1 MAGAFFIV
9 LKNIISFKDYL
20 IISPLYSCCKVH
32 KSDFCDTIYS
42 VRRIRMFFD
51 ILKRD
56 LKRKKTMNVIVL
68 LFVILSVMFI
78 SSSVTNLT
86 AVTGSLDSFFD
97 KAGVG
102 DYMTFERSG
111 GSVTVKD
118 AVKNAEGVTDF
129 KQEECIFISGHR
141 FVEHDNAKDKQ
152 NANAGF
158 VSCISHQI
166 EKYFDSNDSEITE
179 VKDGE
184 VYVRQSLLDNSNAKI
199 GDKVEL
205 TAGDITRTFTVK
217 DSLKDAILG
226 SRMMGNTRFL
236 ISENDYKA
244 FEKVEPLQPYLI
256 YLSFIDT
263 SDVPALEKA
272 LTACD
277 AMAFSGDRSLLQFTY
292 IMEMIIAG
300 ILLIVSIA
308 LILIAIV
315 ILRFTISFTLSEEYR
330 QIGIMKAIGITNG
343 KIRSLY
349 LIKYLAISII
359 GAIVG
364 LALSFPFGSMLLKM
378 VSQSILMDSAGG
390 VLLSI
395 LCAISVVGIIVLF
408 CYVSTRKVK
417 KFTPVDAIRSGT
429 TGERYKK
436 KGIIKLGK
444 KPVSPVFFMA
454 VNDILSSPKR
464 FLIMLFTFFIG
475 ISMLMIGLNISS
487 TMKSGKLLGWINMAE
502 CDAAVVESGAI
513 EKYMV
518 PDGREKLNNKIA
530 EVESDLAE
538 KGWEADCF
546 VETISNVVVVKGD
559 TELKTHG
566 VEGVNMTPD
575 EYLYLEG
582 TAPQNKH
589 EIAMSYVVADKL
601 NVAIGDTVTVK
612 TLDGETECMITA
624 TYQTMMSM
632 GDNIRLYPGQ
642 TFSFKNL
649 AGINDFQIRFHD
661 NPSSSEIEKRI
672 ETIKEMYPNDKVMNA
687 GDYVDYCVGG
697 VGGMMDGVTGLL
709 LPIIILIDI
718 LVAVLMEKSFLTKER
733 GEIAM
738 LKAIGFKN
746 RSIIFWQTLR
756 IAIIMIAA
764 VLLSV
769 ALADPIGK
777 LATGGIFQMM
787 GAKNIIFDT
796 DVLKTCIIYPA
807 IVFAATVF
815 SVFLTA
821 LGIRK
826 VNSNE
831 INTVE

>member
-1 MAGAFFIV
+1 
-9 LKNIISFKDYL
+9 
-20 IISPLYSCCKVH
+20 
-32 KSDFCDTIYS
+32 
-42 VRRIRMFFD
+42 MFFD

-78 SSSVTNLT
+78 SSSATNLI

-102 DYMTFERSG
+102 DYIAFERSG

-118 AVKNAEGVTDF
+118 AVKKAEGVTSI
-129 KQEECIFISGHR
+129 KQEECIVLSGHR
-141 FVEHDNAKDKQ
+141 FVGHTKES
-152 NANAGF
+152 ANTSFA
-158 VSCISHQI
+158 SCISHQI
-166 EKYFDSNDSEITE
+166 EKYYDSSDNEITE
-179 VKDGE
+179 VADGE
-184 VYVRQSLLDNSNAKI
+184 TYVRQSILDTSNAKI
-199 GDKVEL
+199 GDKIDL
-205 TAGDITRTFTVK
+205 TVNDTTQTFTVRGT
-217 DSLKDAILG
+217 LKDAALG
-226 SRMMGNTRFL
+226 SSMVGFARFL

-244 FEKVEPLQPYLI
+244 FEKVEPLEPYRFYI
-256 YLSFIDT
+256 SFINTD
-263 SDVPALEKA
+263 DIPALEKA

-277 AMAFSGDRSLLQFTY
+277 AMWFSGDCSLFQFTY
-292 IMEMIIAG
+292 IMEMIVAG

-308 LILIAIV
+308 LILIAVV
-315 ILRFTISFTLSEEYR
+315 ILRFTISFTLSEEFR
-330 QIGIMKAIGITNG
+330 QIGIMKAIGIPNG

-349 LIKYLAISII
+349 LVKYLAISII

-378 VSQSILMDSAGG
+378 VSQSIVMDSTNGN
-390 VLLSI
+390 LLSI
-395 LCAISVVGIIVLF
+395 LCAIAVVGIIVLF

-444 KPVSPVFFMA
+444 KPIKPAFFMA
-454 VNDILSSPKR
+454 INDILSSPKR
-464 FLIMLFTFFIG
+464 FLIMLFTFFVG
-475 ISMLMIGLNISS
+475 ISMLMICLNISS
-487 TMKSGKLLGWINMAE
+487 TMKSGKLLGWINMAQ
-502 CDAAVVESGAI
+502 CDAAIVESGAI
-513 EKYMV
+513 EKYMIE
-518 PDGREKLNNKIA
+518 DGREKLNKKISA
-530 EVESDLAE
+530 IESDFAE

-546 VETISNVVVVKGD
+546 LEALSNVVISKGD
-559 TELKTHG
+559 TELKTRG

-601 NVAIGDTVTVK
+601 NAAIGDTVTVK
-612 TLDGETECMITA
+612 TPDGETECMITA
-624 TYQTMMSM
+624 TYQTMMSI

-642 TFSFKNL
+642 TYSFQNL

-661 NPSSSEIEKRI
+661 NPSAAEIEERI
-672 ETIKEMYPNDKVMNA
+672 EIIKGMYPDDKVMNA
-687 GDYVDYCVGG
+687 GDYVDYMVGG
-697 VGGMMDGVTGLL
+697 VGGTIDSVTVLL

-738 LKAIGFKN
+738 LKSIGFKN
-746 RSIIFWQTLR
+746 RSIILWQTLR
-756 IAIIMIAA
+756 IGIVMIAA

-787 GAKNIIFDT
+787 GAKNIIFDI
-796 DVLKTCIIYPA
+796 DILKTFIICPA
-807 IVFAATVF
+807 IVLAATVF

-831 INTVE
+831 INAVE

>member
-1 MAGAFFIV
+1 
-9 LKNIISFKDYL
+9 
-20 IISPLYSCCKVH
+20 
-32 KSDFCDTIYS
+32 
-42 VRRIRMFFD
+42 MFFD

-78 SSSVTNLT
+78 SSSATNLT
-86 AVTGSLDSFFD
+86 AVTGSLDSFLD

-102 DYMTFERSG
+102 DYVVFERSG

-118 AVKNAEGVTDF
+118 AVKNAEGV
-129 KQEECIFISGHR
+129 KRIRQEECIFLTDHKFIGRETAQENQAANTSLIS
-141 FVEHDNAKDKQ
+141 
-152 NANAGF
+152 
-158 VSCISHQI
+158 CLSHQI
-166 EKYFDSNDSEITE
+166 ETYFDSNDNEITK
-179 VKDGE
+179 VPDGE
-184 VYVRQSLLDNSNAKI
+184 VYIRQSVLDNGNAKI
-199 GDKVEL
+199 GDKVKL
-205 TAGDITRTFTVK
+205 TVNNISRTFTVK
-217 DSLKDAILG
+217 DTLKDAVLG
-226 SRMMGNTRFL
+226 SRLIGNARFL

-244 FEKVEPLQPYLI
+244 FEKAESIDPYLFYI
-256 YLSFIDT
+256 SFIDT
-263 SDVPALEKA
+263 DDIPSLVEA

-277 AMAFSGDRSLLQFTY
+277 ATAFSGDRALFRMSYTT
-292 IMEMIIAG
+292 EMTIAG
-300 ILLIVSIA
+300 ILLVVSIA
-308 LILIAIV
+308 LILIAVV
-315 ILRFTISFTLSEEYR
+315 ILRFTISFTLSEEFR

-349 LIKYLAISII
+349 LIKYLAISVVGSVI
-359 GAIVG
+359 G

-378 VSQSILMDSAGG
+378 VSKSILMDSAGG

-395 LCAISVVGIIVLF
+395 LCAAAVVGIIVLF
-408 CYVSTRKVK
+408 CYISTRKVK

-436 KGIIKLGK
+436 KGIIRLGK
-444 KPVSPVFFMA
+444 KPIKPVPFMA
-454 VNDILSSPKR
+454 INDILSSPKR
-464 FLIMLFTFFIG
+464 FLIMLFTFFVG
-475 ISMLMIGLNISS
+475 ISMLMVCLNLSS
-487 TMKSGKLLGWINMAE
+487 TMTSGKLLGWINMAQ
-502 CDAAVVESGAI
+502 CDLSVVETGTV

-518 PDGREKLNNKIA
+518 ADGRDKLNKKISA
-530 EVESDLAE
+530 IESDLAE

-546 VETISNVVVVKGD
+546 VETLSNVVVSKGG

-575 EYLYLEG
+575 GYLYLEG

-612 TLDGETECMITA
+612 TPDGETECMITA

-642 TFSFKNL
+642 TFSFQNL

-661 NPSSSEIEKRI
+661 NPSASEIERRI
-672 ETIKEMYPNDKVMNA
+672 ETIKGMYPGDKVMNA

-697 VGGMMDGVTGLL
+697 VGGVMDSVTNLL

-718 LVAVLMEKSFLTKER
+718 LVAVLLEKSFLTKER

-746 RSIIFWQTLR
+746 RSIILWQTLR
-756 IAIIMIAA
+756 IAIVMIAA
-764 VLLSV
+764 VALSV

-777 LATGGIFQMM
+777 LTTGGIFQMM

-796 DVLKTCIIYPA
+796 DVLKTYIIYPT
-807 IVFAATVF
+807 IVLAATVF
-815 SVFLTA
+815 SVFITSLS
-821 LGIRK
+821 IRK

-831 INTVE
+831 INSVE

>member
-1 MAGAFFIV
+1 
-9 LKNIISFKDYL
+9 
-20 IISPLYSCCKVH
+20 
-32 KSDFCDTIYS
+32 
-42 VRRIRMFFD
+42 
-51 ILKRD
+51 
-56 LKRKKTMNVIVL
+56 
-68 LFVILSVMFI
+68 
-78 SSSVTNLT
+78 
-86 AVTGSLDSFFD
+86 
-97 KAGVG
+97 
-102 DYMTFERSG
+102 MTFERSG

-364 LALSFPFGSMLLKM
+364 LALSFPFGS
-378 VSQSILMDSAGG
+378 
-390 VLLSI
+390 
-395 LCAISVVGIIVLF
+395 IVLF

-672 ETIKEMYPNDKVMNA
+672 ETIKEMYPNE
-687 GDYVDYCVGG
+687 
-697 VGGMMDGVTGLL
+697 GMMDGVTGLL

>member
-1 MAGAFFIV
+1 
-9 LKNIISFKDYL
+9 
-20 IISPLYSCCKVH
+20 
-32 KSDFCDTIYS
+32 
-42 VRRIRMFFD
+42 
-51 ILKRD
+51 
-56 LKRKKTMNVIVL
+56 
-68 LFVILSVMFI
+68 
-78 SSSVTNLT
+78 
-86 AVTGSLDSFFD
+86 
-97 KAGVG
+97 
-102 DYMTFERSG
+102 
-111 GSVTVKD
+111 
-118 AVKNAEGVTDF
+118 
-129 KQEECIFISGHR
+129 
-141 FVEHDNAKDKQ
+141 
-152 NANAGF
+152 
-158 VSCISHQI
+158 
-166 EKYFDSNDSEITE
+166 
-179 VKDGE
+179 
-184 VYVRQSLLDNSNAKI
+184 
-199 GDKVEL
+199 
-205 TAGDITRTFTVK
+205 
-217 DSLKDAILG
+217 
-226 SRMMGNTRFL
+226 MMGNTRFL

-349 LIKYLAISII
+349 LIKYLAISVV
-359 GAIVG
+359 GAVIG

-513 EKYMV
+513 EKNMV

-661 NPSSSEIEKRI
+661 NPSAAEIERRI
-672 ETIKEMYPNDKVMNA
+672 EIIKGMYPDDKVMNA
-687 GDYVDYCVGG
+687 GDYVDYCVGD

-746 RSIIFWQTLR
+746 RSIILWQTLR
-756 IAIIMIAA
+756 IAIVMLAA

-777 LATGGIFQMM
+777 LTTGGIFRMM

-796 DVLKTCIIYPA
+796 DVLKTYIICPA
-807 IVFAATVF
+807 IVLAATVF
-815 SVFLTA
+815 SVFITA
-821 LGIRK
+821 LSIRK

-831 INTVE
+831 INSVE

>member
-1 MAGAFFIV
+1 
-9 LKNIISFKDYL
+9 
-20 IISPLYSCCKVH
+20 
-32 KSDFCDTIYS
+32 
-42 VRRIRMFFD
+42 MFFD

-56 LKRKKTMNVIVL
+56 LKRKKTMNIIIL
-68 LFVILSVMFI
+68 LFVILSVMFV

-86 AVTGSLDSFFD
+86 AVTGSLDSFMD

-102 DYMTFERSG
+102 DYAVFEKNG
-111 GSVTVKD
+111 GSVTVAD
-118 AVKNAEGVTDF
+118 AVKDVEGVTEF
-129 KQEECIFISGHR
+129 RQEECIFLSGHKFIGR
-141 FVEHDNAKDKQ
+141 KTAQDTQ
-152 NANAGF
+152 NAANTSLA
-158 VSCISHQI
+158 SCLSHQI
-166 EKYFDSNDSEITE
+166 EKYYDGSDNEITE
-179 VKDGE
+179 VADGE
-184 VYVRQSLLDNSNAKI
+184 VYVRRSLLDNSNAKV

-205 TAGDITRTFTVK
+205 TVSNVTRTFTVK
-217 DSLKDAILG
+217 DTLKDAVLG
-226 SRMMGNTRFL
+226 SRMMGNARFL
-236 ISENDYKA
+236 LSENDYKA
-244 FEKVEPLQPYLI
+244 FEKAEPIEPYLFYI
-256 YLSFIDT
+256 SFINTTDL
-263 SDVPALEKA
+263 PALQKA

-277 AMAFSGDRSLLQFTY
+277 AVAFGGDRSLIEFTY

-308 LILIAIV
+308 LILIAVV

-330 QIGIMKAIGITNG
+330 QIGIMKAIGIPNG

-349 LIKYLAISII
+349 LVKYLAISIAGAVI
-359 GAIVG
+359 GFAVSI
-364 LALSFPFGSMLLKM
+364 PFGSMLLKM
-378 VSQSILMDSAGG
+378 VSQSIVMDNSGT
-390 VLLSI
+390 VILSI
-395 LCAISVVGIIVLF
+395 LCAAAVVGIIVLF
-408 CYVSTRKVK
+408 CFFSTRKVK

-436 KGIIKLGK
+436 KGIIRLGK
-444 KPVSPVFFMA
+444 KPVKPVFFMA

-464 FLIMLFTFFIG
+464 FLIMLFTFFVG
-475 ISMLMIGLNISS
+475 ISMLMVCLNISS
-487 TMKSGKLLGWINMAE
+487 TMQSGKLLGWINMAE
-502 CDAAVVESGAI
+502 CDLALVESGSL

-518 PDGREKLNNKIA
+518 DEGRKRLDERIA
-530 EVESDLAE
+530 EIESDLAE
-538 KGWEADCF
+538 KSWEADCF
-546 VETISNVVVVKGD
+546 VETISNVVVIKGD

-566 VEGVNMTPD
+566 TEGINMTTD
-575 EYLYLEG
+575 EYLYLDG

-589 EIAMSYVVADKL
+589 EIAVSYIIADKL
-601 NVAIGDTVTVK
+601 GANIGDTVTVK
-612 TLDGETECMITA
+612 TADEETECMITA

-642 TFSFKNL
+642 TYGFKNL
-649 AGINDFQIRFHD
+649 VGLNDFQVRFRD
-661 NPSSSEIEKRI
+661 NPDDSEIQKRMD
-672 ETIKEMYPNDKVMNA
+672 TIREMYPGDKVMSA
-687 GDYVDYCVGG
+687 GGYVDYCVGG
-697 VGGMMDGVTGLL
+697 VGGIMDDVTNLL

-718 LVAVLMEKSFLTKER
+718 LVAVLLEKSFLTKER

>member
-1 MAGAFFIV
+1 
-9 LKNIISFKDYL
+9 
-20 IISPLYSCCKVH
+20 
-32 KSDFCDTIYS
+32 
-42 VRRIRMFFD
+42 MFFD

-102 DYMTFERSG
+102 DYIARERSG

-118 AVKNAEGVTDF
+118 AVKKAEGVTSI
-129 KQEECIFISGHR
+129 KQEECIVLSGHR
-141 FVEHDNAKDKQ
+141 FVGHTKES
-152 NANAGF
+152 ANTSFA
-158 VSCISHQI
+158 SCISHQI
-166 EKYFDSNDSEITE
+166 EKYYDSSDNEITE
-179 VKDGE
+179 VADGE
-184 VYVRQSLLDNSNAKI
+184 VYVRQSLLDNSNAKV

-205 TAGDITRTFTVK
+205 TVADVTRTFTVK
-217 DSLKDAILG
+217 DTLKDAVLG
-226 SRMMGNTRFL
+226 SRMMGGARFL
-236 ISENDYKA
+236 ISENEYKA
-244 FEKVEPLQPYLI
+244 FEKVEPLEPYLFYI
-256 YLSFIDT
+256 SFINTD
-263 SDVPALEKA
+263 DIPALEKA

-277 AMAFSGDRSLLQFTY
+277 AMWFSGDRSLIQFTY
-292 IMEMIIAG
+292 IMEMIVAG

-308 LILIAIV
+308 LILIAVV
-315 ILRFTISFTLSEEYR
+315 ILRFTISFTLSEEFR
-330 QIGIMKAIGITNG
+330 QIGIMKAIGIPNG

-349 LIKYLAISII
+349 LVKYLAISVL
-359 GAIVG
+359 GATIG
-364 LALSFPFGSMLLKM
+364 LALSFPFGNMLLKM
-378 VSQSILMDSAGG
+378 VSQSIVMDSTNGN
-390 VLLSI
+390 LLSI
-395 LCAISVVGIIVLF
+395 LCAIAVVGIILLF

-417 KFTPVDAIRSGT
+417 KFTPVDAIRNGT

-436 KGIIKLGK
+436 KGIVKLGK
-444 KPVSPVFFMA
+444 KPIKPVFFMA

-464 FLIMLFTFFIG
+464 FLIMLFTFSVG
-475 ISMLMIGLNISS
+475 ISMLTICLNISS
-487 TMKSGKLLGWINMAE
+487 TMTSGKLLGWINMAQ
-502 CDAAVVESGAI
+502 CDAAIVESGAI
-513 EKYMV
+513 EKYMIE
-518 PDGREKLNNKIA
+518 DGREKLNKKISA
-530 EVESDLAE
+530 IESDLAE

-546 VETISNVVVVKGD
+546 IETISNVVVVKGD

-566 VEGVNMTPD
+566 VEGVNVTPD

-601 NVAIGDTVTVK
+601 NAAIGDTITVK

-624 TYQTMMSM
+624 IYQTMMSI

-642 TFSFKNL
+642 TYSFQNL

-661 NPSSSEIEKRI
+661 NPSAAEIEKRI
-672 ETIKEMYPNDKVMNA
+672 EIIKGMYPDDKVMNA
-687 GDYVDYCVGG
+687 GDYVDYCVSG

-738 LKAIGFKN
+738 LKSIGFKN
-746 RSIIFWQTLR
+746 RSIILWQTLR
-756 IAIIMIAA
+756 IAIVMIAA

-787 GAKNIIFDT
+787 GAKNIIFDI
-796 DVLKTCIIYPA
+796 DILKTFIICPA
-807 IVFAATVF
+807 IVLAATVF

-831 INTVE
+831 INAVE